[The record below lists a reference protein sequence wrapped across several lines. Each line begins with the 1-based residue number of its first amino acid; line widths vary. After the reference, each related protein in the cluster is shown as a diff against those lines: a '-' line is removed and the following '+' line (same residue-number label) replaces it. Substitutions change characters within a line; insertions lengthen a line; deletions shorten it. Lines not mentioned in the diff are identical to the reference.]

1 MRKTLATI
9 VAGAIAAVGI
19 TAGAAFLTPDTASAQ
34 EEVVVHET
42 AGPLETVLGDLVT
55 EGVISQA
62 QADAVAEKLREHGGP
77 GRFGHHQRAGHLET
91 VADLLEM
98 EVADLAEA
106 LRGGQSIA
114 DLAGADTQAI
124 IDALVAE
131 ATERLNTAVDDERIT
146 QDAADEKLANLA
158 QRVTDMVNGE
168 RPERFEGRRG
178 PGPMGGA
185 FEPPIDGE
193 GAMNPN
199 A

>member
-9 VAGAIAAVGI
+9 VVGAVAAVGI

-34 EEVVVHET
+34 EEAVVNEA
-42 AGPLETVLGDLVT
+42 AGPLETVLGELVT
-55 EGVISQA
+55 EGVISQE
-62 QADAVAEKLREHGGP
+62 QADAVAEKLLEHGRP

-106 LRGGQSIA
+106 LHDGQSIA
-114 DLAGADTQAI
+114 DLAGADTQAV

-131 ATERLNTAVDDERIT
+131 ATERLDIAVDDERIT
-146 QDAADEKLANLA
+146 QDEADEKLVDLT
-158 QRVTDMVNGE
+158 QRITDMVNGE
-168 RPERFEGRRG
+168 RPEGFEGRRG
-178 PGPMGGA
+178 AGPMGGA
-185 FEPPIDGE
+185 SGPPSDGE
-193 GAMNPN
+193 GALNTN